1 MGCFLKFFSLYLW
14 YDRNYI
20 ITGISLHIIFLC
32 GIPIRKEGRE
42 MGSQSKRMMNAKQD
56 QYREYVI
63 EKLLAETTIGIV
75 NDSSIVCDPNN
86 RFITIKTPFISMF
99 TVITPKDGEH
109 RPQQHVWSK
118 IQYNGATPQGF
129 PILMAQYAITESHEV
144 SKVWLQ
150 YKSIVGSMIHDE
162 VEKQK
167 TL

>member
-1 MGCFLKFFSLYLW
+1 
-14 YDRNYI
+14 
-20 ITGISLHIIFLC
+20 
-32 GIPIRKEGRE
+32 

-63 EKLLAETTIGIV
+63 EKLLAETTIGIINKV
-75 NDSSIVCDPNN
+75 LVDGDEFDLTNK
-86 RFITIKTPFISMF
+86 RFITIKTPFNSMF
-99 TVITPKDGEH
+99 TVITPKDGEQ
-109 RPQQHVWSK
+109 RPQQHVWGK

-144 SKVWLQ
+144 KKVWLR

>member
-63 EKLLAETTIGIV
+63 EKLLAETTIGKGGKYKYFH
-75 NDSSIVCDPNN
+75 SLSQGL
-86 RFITIKTPFISMF
+86 
-99 TVITPKDGEH
+99 TVMPLPS
-109 RPQQHVWSK
+109 RSF
-118 IQYNGATPQGF
+118 YNCNQSF
-129 PILMAQYAITESHEV
+129 PIYLCITT
-144 SKVWLQ
+144 KL
-150 YKSIVGSMIHDE
+150 Y
-162 VEKQK
+162 
-167 TL
+167 